1 MGPPEAELKALMLA
15 GLQGDAPAYRVLLEM
30 LQRQLAG
37 YFRRRLGGAGADT
50 DDLVQDVLIAIHT
63 RRGTYD
69 RTQPFTA
76 WAYAIAR
83 HKLLDHFRRSHRVA
97 SVPIEDGATLFVD
110 DESASVDARH
120 DLEKALA
127 TLPPATREL
136 IRDIKLRE
144 FTNAEAAAA
153 RGMTETAVKV
163 AVHRGLRK
171 LAAAL
176 RPEAGREP

>member
-1 MGPPEAELKALMLA
+1 MGAPEAELKALMLA
-15 GLQGDAPAYRVLLEM
+15 GLAGDAPAYRVLLET
-30 LQRQLAG
+30 LRRQLGA
-37 YFRRRLGGAGADT
+37 YFRRRLGTSGAET
-50 DDLVQDVLIAIHT
+50 DDLVQEALIAIHT

-69 RTQPFTA
+69 RAQPFTA

-83 HKLLDHFRRSHRVA
+83 HKLLDHFRRRRRA
-97 SVPIEDGATLFVD
+97 ANVPIDDAAALFVD
-110 DESASVDARH
+110 DESTGVHARH

-127 TLPPATREL
+127 ALPPATREL

-163 AVHRGLRK
+163 AIHRGLKK
-171 LAAAL
+171 LAAVL
-176 RPEAGREP
+176 RPESGRES